1 LKAVF
6 ISPDLDKKYGRLMGQ
21 SQAWAYIRVST
32 KEQDEEV
39 QKKAIDDFC
48 GSRGITL
55 ARVFVDKGESG
66 GKPFQERPS
75 AKQLLDELAVEKPQA
90 VIVWSIDR
98 IGRSMIDTLSTIMMI
113 ESYGVKVI
121 SVKEEWLQTLDDNV
135 RKLILS
141 ILTWVAEWE
150 RRRIRERQ
158 LEAWAQGK
166 QKGRPRKI
174 KREIVEKYLK
184 KYRDVPL
191 TVLVKIMRSDGMDI
205 SYSTLRRYVEELG
218 K

>member
-1 LKAVF
+1 MKCY
-6 ISPDLDKKYGRLMGQ
+6 S
-21 SQAWAYIRVST
+21 YIRVST

-39 QKKAIDDFC
+39 QRKAIEDFC
-48 GSRGITL
+48 RSRGITIVK
-55 ARVFVDKGESG
+55 AFIDKGESG
-66 GKPFQERPS
+66 AKLFSERPAS
-75 AKQLLDELAVEKPQA
+75 RELLEELKKGGVDCL
-90 VIVWSIDR
+90 VVWSIDR

-113 ESYGVKVI
+113 EGYGVKVI

-166 QKGRPRKI
+166 QKGRPRKV
-174 KREIVEKYLK
+174 KRELVEKYLK

-191 TVLVKIMRSDGMDI
+191 TVLVKIMRSDGVDI
-205 SYSTLRRYVEELG
+205 SYSTLRRYVGELG

>member
-1 LKAVF
+1 
-6 ISPDLDKKYGRLMGQ
+6 MGQ
-21 SQAWAYIRVST
+21 PQAWAYIRVST

-75 AKQLLDELAVEKPQA
+75 ARQLLETLEVETPDA
-90 VIVWSIDR
+90 VIVWSLDR
-98 IGRSMIDTLSTIMMI
+98 LGRNMIDTLNTVQLL
-113 ESYGVKVI
+113 ESRGVKVI

-158 LEAWAQGK
+158 LEAWNQGK

-174 KREIVEKYLK
+174 KREVVEKYLR
-184 KYRDVPL
+184 KYQGLPL
-191 TVLVKIMRSDGMDI
+191 TSILKIMRADGHTLG
-205 SYSTLRRYVEELG
+205 YSTLKRYVKEIKNPVKKTKNLG
-218 K
+218 TLGP